1 MSHPLC
7 AAVLTAFAWC
17 VWTSPVVAKQRAIG
31 APLTNGDGQYAL
43 VSGEVIDVREVAGD
57 GPQATVKIT
66 HVYTGP
72 RTLKGLALFDLT
84 ADLVVSDNGSVAVPL
99 LKVGEKGLW
108 LLGLSQIH
116 GTYHVSGRYREK
128 HTPNYERRVAWAE
141 AVEQLS
147 ALAPA
152 KRLKLACDLCG
163 YNTPEV
169 AQLGVEV
176 LIGATPAD
184 AKAAVVPE
192 FLDGLA
198 KNREVTA
205 SALVR
210 ADRLLFERD
219 GAKWLESDRRKALL
233 ARLTEPLT
241 SEDAAEVANHAVAT
255 RYRQSSR
262 GVWLTAPEAAEL
274 LVKIATDPRQPKDAR
289 LAVVTRV
296 AEVAG
301 NAGVRPGFTF
311 EVLSAVVR
319 GGADTASRL
328 QAATGLARFKW
339 SAGEREVLAALRRAE
354 KDEAIAKALDAAIN
368 KDE

>member
-1 MSHPLC
+1 MSIQ
-7 AAVLTAFAWC
+7 
-17 VWTSPVVAKQRAIG
+17 VWRNTS
-31 APLTNGDGQYAL
+31 T
-43 VSGEVIDVREVAGD
+43 
-57 GPQATVKIT
+57 
-66 HVYTGP
+66 
-72 RTLKGLALFDLT
+72 
-84 ADLVVSDNGSVAVPL
+84 VAVPL

-108 LLGLSQIH
+108 LLGTSQIT
-116 GTYHVSGRYREK
+116 GMYSVSLRYRES
-128 HTPNYERRVAWAE
+128 HTTGYDRRVAWAE
-141 AVEQLS
+141 AFEQLS
-147 ALAPA
+147 ALGLT
-152 KRLKLACDLCG
+152 KRVKLARELCG
-163 YNTPEV
+163 SKTPEV

-176 LIGATPAD
+176 ILGATPVD
-184 AKAAVVPE
+184 AKAEGLSE
-192 FLDGLA
+192 FLDGLP

-241 SEDAAEVANHAVAT
+241 PEDAAEVANHAVAT
-255 RYRQSSR
+255 RYRQSPR
-262 GVWLTAPEAAEL
+262 GVWMTAPEAADL
-274 LVKIATDPRQPKDAR
+274 LVKIATDRRQPKDAR
-289 LAVVTRV
+289 LAVVARV

-354 KDEAIAKALDAAIN
+354 KDESIAKALDAAIN